1 MATHLH
7 TGNQGEDLATA
18 FLTNNGYTILAR
30 NWRHKK
36 SEIDIIAS
44 FANTLHFVEVKTKRN
59 DFLGKPESKVDRKKV
74 AQMKIAA
81 EAYLFQHPEWPFI
94 QFDIVAITLPLQ
106 GPPEIV
112 LIEDI
117 S

>member
-7 TGNQGEDLATA
+7 TGNKGEDLATA
-18 FLTNNGYTILAR
+18 FLTDNGYTILAR

-59 DFLGKPESKVDRKKV
+59 DFLGKPETKVDRKKV

-81 EAYLFQHPEWPFI
+81 EAYLFQHPEWQFI

-106 GPPEIV
+106 GPPEIL

>member
-1 MATHLH
+1 MGSQQL
-7 TGNQGEDLATA
+7 TGIQGEDLATA
-18 FLTNNGYTILAR
+18 FLQGKGFAIIAR
-30 NWRHKK
+30 NWRYKK

-44 FANTLHFVEVKTKRN
+44 HANTLHFVEVKTKRS
-59 DFLGKPESKVDRKKV
+59 DFLGNPESKVDRKKV

-81 EAYLFQHPEWPFI
+81 EAYLFQHPEWQFI

-106 GPPEIV
+106 GAPEIV